1 MSAPVR
7 VLIVDDEPPA
17 RRTLADLVAADPEA
31 VVAGECGSGA
41 EAVEAIRRL
50 APDLVLLD
58 VQMPVLDGFGVL
70 AALAPAE
77 IPLVVFV
84 TAYDRYAVRA
94 FEIHALDYLLKP
106 FDDERFA
113 AALGRAKEAI
123 RRRRGRRDRPPARR
137 AAGRAARGAAAAPN
151 RPATRRSSACS
162 SAAAAASSCCR
173 STRSTGS
180 RPPTTT
186 PASTPAASA
195 TCIRESLSA
204 LEEKLDPARFA
215 RVHRSAIV
223 NLDRVRELRPL
234 FKGNCLVVLAD
245 GTELPLGRA
254 RRASVESLL
263 RRGR

>member
-1 MSAPVR
+1 VSAPVR

-50 APDLVLLD
+50 APDVVLLD
-58 VQMPVLDGFGVL
+58 VQMPELDGFGVL

-123 RRRRGRRDRPPARR
+123 RRREVDEIGRRLAELLAERR
-137 AAGRAARGAAAAPN
+137 GEAAGAEPAGDAPLKRLLIRGGGRVVLLPVEEIDWIEAADYYARVHAGGV
-151 RPATRRSSACS
+151 RHL
-162 SAAAAASSCCR
+162 
-173 STRSTGS
+173 
-180 RPPTTT
+180 
-186 PASTPAASA
+186 
-195 TCIRESLSA
+195 IRESLSA

>member
-1 MSAPVR
+1 VSAPVR

-50 APDLVLLD
+50 APDVVLLD
-58 VQMPVLDGFGVL
+58 VQMPELDGFGVL
-70 AALAPAE
+70 EALAPAE

-106 FDDERFA
+106 FDDERFT

-123 RRRRGRRDRPPARR
+123 HRREVDQIGRRLAELLAERRGETAGAEPTGDAPLKRLLIRGGGRVVLLPVEEIDWIEAADYYARVH
-137 AAGRAARGAAAAPN
+137 AGGAHHL
-151 RPATRRSSACS
+151 
-162 SAAAAASSCCR
+162 
-173 STRSTGS
+173 
-180 RPPTTT
+180 
-186 PASTPAASA
+186 
-195 TCIRESLSA
+195 IRESLSA

-254 RRASVESLL
+254 RRATVERLL